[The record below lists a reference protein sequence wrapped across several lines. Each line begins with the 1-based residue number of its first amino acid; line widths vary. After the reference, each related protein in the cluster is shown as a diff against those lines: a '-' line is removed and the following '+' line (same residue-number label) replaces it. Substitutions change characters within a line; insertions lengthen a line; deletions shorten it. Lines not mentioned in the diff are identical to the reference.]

1 MLLIQLGKKKPFD
14 LMPDPKSVQVVD
26 EVKADRFSKYNTNQN
41 FVDIS
46 EEKQHI
52 LLDLFRE
59 DACIKDLLA
68 LSFFLIRAKHSFK

>member
-1 MLLIQLGKKKPFD
+1 MSLIQLGQMKPYD
-14 LMPDPKSVQVVD
+14 IMPEPESVQVVD
-26 EVKADRFSKYNTNQN
+26 EVKADRFSKYNTYQN

-59 DACIKDLLA
+59 DACI
-68 LSFFLIRAKHSFK
+68 